1 MKAEDSAGGVE
12 ILKPEKCSLSGP
24 AVFCVLLVAMLAVV
38 IKGSMRCG
46 VPLTTI
52 NAKAIQNDFVFWRK
66 GRAND
71 FSASAA
77 LSLND
82 IQLST
87 RRNHNKNSYVIQ

>member
-1 MKAEDSAGGVE
+1 MKVDSAGVVE
-12 ILKPEKCSLSGP
+12 ILKPDNCSLNDP

-38 IKGSMRCG
+38 IKGGMRCG

-52 NAKAIQNDFVFWRK
+52 NAKAIQNDFVCRRK

-77 LSLND
+77 LSLSD

-87 RRNHNKNSYVIQ
+87 GRNHNKNSYAVR